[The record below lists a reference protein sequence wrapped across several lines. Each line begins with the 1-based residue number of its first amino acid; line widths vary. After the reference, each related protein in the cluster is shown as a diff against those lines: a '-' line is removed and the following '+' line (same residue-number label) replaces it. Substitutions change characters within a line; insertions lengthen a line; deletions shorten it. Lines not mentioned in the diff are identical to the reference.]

1 MAISRSL
8 MNRQLRANGGIMDVT
23 PRENF
28 GLGSSLKKFVRKIIP
43 NEVADIATKA
53 APFVAPF
60 NPLLAAGMSGIGTF
74 DQTGSIGDSLKAGG
88 MNYALGQGARYIGGG
103 AQNLQ
108 TGFNPFS
115 GYNASAGL
123 TRGLLTNPVSDQGGL
138 GKFFSNQG
146 TIAKQGVQG
155 VGTGDA
161 NLAEQIAA
169 QGRAVNA
176 DSIGQ
181 FTEGLTGGNSTITDA
196 VINKNTV
203 VKEPGFLKN
212 MFDGIKDQDYR
223 KVAQTIGDGAKKF
236 GKAMFT
242 KPNPIPGGKPLIDK
256 AAVMGAIAFT
266 GSYIEAKALADDAGV
281 ELTEGAYDEARKTEK
296 QEEYA
301 GYLTNF
307 FGGKKDGGRIGYGN
321 GANEFMS
328 EQMMLESNP
337 GAAESG
343 SPITIDTTMTGLINK
358 YNTYKKSAP
367 GVSEETRIFLKNDLL
382 KSLEDAGISQEEF
395 MMRLS
400 EDTEMKANGGRIGYG
415 LGDLVRGSAGVFQP
429 TSASM
434 NAGDAP
440 SFEGGSGMGGMIA
453 DLIRKNPQMFS
464 SSQNTSPVN
473 QGDQGFV
480 NQGSNGMFSTL
491 FSNPNIYNKFIK
503 NKKNFIDQNL
513 NLIDD
518 REEVANGGR
527 IGFKKG
533 SDPVYEMYLE
543 DLEAGT
549 IPSDKSYNEYLDDI
563 EEDPDYDYSYAKG
576 GRVTR
581 KLGSP
586 EEGERSGVME
596 MLAVDVDAG
605 GDDEED
611 MLMAYKPGSF
621 YKKDFKP
628 MEVDAIN
635 ERLQSFLDG
644 EGGGLPLP
652 LIGTVKGIANTLK
665 AGKPVF
671 TGPEKTTIIRN
682 LAGRSRG
689 TSAYKELGKSIP
701 EAKRIMD
708 NPIDYLKDA
717 AIFKEL
723 LKGVFKKDG
732 GRIGYAFGTPENKAE
747 GRDKTVMEM
756 GVEDTIIEN
765 PKPEL
770 PNMEVA
776 GDILPYEKIK
786 LWEIIGKDIYD
797 DWSSFSEIYDKYG
810 ADRMWKGVSGRPGKK
825 NGGRIGLKD
834 GTGSSNRVAQL
845 MLERDWLLSKDEDV
859 SFIDLELERDFGIQM
874 KAEGGVME
882 ARVPT
887 GQPRLNQGG
896 VAERDYRET
905 GGFVPVGIKERADD
919 VPAML
924 SKNEF
929 VMTADSV
936 RGLGN
941 GSVEEGSKKLYNTMK
956 QAEQKGK
963 IA

>member
-1 MAISRSL
+1 
-8 MNRQLRANGGIMDVT
+8 
-23 PRENF
+23 
-28 GLGSSLKKFVRKIIP
+28 
-43 NEVADIATKA
+43 
-53 APFVAPF
+53 
-60 NPLLAAGMSGIGTF
+60 
-74 DQTGSIGDSLKAGG
+74 
-88 MNYALGQGARYIGGG
+88 
-103 AQNLQ
+103 
-108 TGFNPFS
+108 
-115 GYNASAGL
+115 
-123 TRGLLTNPVSDQGGL
+123 
-138 GKFFSNQG
+138 
-146 TIAKQGVQG
+146 
-155 VGTGDA
+155 
-161 NLAEQIAA
+161 
-169 QGRAVNA
+169 
-176 DSIGQ
+176 
-181 FTEGLTGGNSTITDA
+181 
-196 VINKNTV
+196 
-203 VKEPGFLKN
+203 
-212 MFDGIKDQDYR
+212 
-223 KVAQTIGDGAKKF
+223 
-236 GKAMFT
+236 
-242 KPNPIPGGKPLIDK
+242 
-256 AAVMGAIAFT
+256 MGAIAFA

-453 DLIRKNPQMFS
+453 DLIRKNPQMFKNVSGQTNS
-464 SSQNTSPVN
+464 SGGPMPS
-473 QGDQGFV
+473 
-480 NQGSNGMFSTL
+480 GSMGGMFSTL

-503 NKKNFIDQNL
+503 NKKDFIDQNL

-581 KLGSP
+581 KFGSP

-874 KAEGGVME
+874 KAEGGIME

>member
-1 MAISRSL
+1 VEQVQVLYRDQQQMF
-8 MNRQLRANGGIMDVT
+8 QV
-23 PRENF
+23 E
-28 GLGSSLKKFVRKIIP
+28 LK
-43 NEVADIATKA
+43 
-53 APFVAPF
+53 
-60 NPLLAAGMSGIGTF
+60 
-74 DQTGSIGDSLKAGG
+74 
-88 MNYALGQGARYIGGG
+88 
-103 AQNLQ
+103 
-108 TGFNPFS
+108 
-115 GYNASAGL
+115 
-123 TRGLLTNPVSDQGGL
+123 
-138 GKFFSNQG
+138 
-146 TIAKQGVQG
+146 
-155 VGTGDA
+155 
-161 NLAEQIAA
+161 
-169 QGRAVNA
+169 
-176 DSIGQ
+176 
-181 FTEGLTGGNSTITDA
+181 TITDA
-196 VINKNTV
+196 VINKTTV

-212 MFDGIKDQDYR
+212 MFDGIKDQDYG
-223 KVAQTIGDGAKKF
+223 KVAKTIGDGVKKF
-236 GKAMFT
+236 GKAMFYD
-242 KPNPIPGGKPLIDK
+242 GDK
-256 AAVMGAIAFT
+256 LDRAAVMGAIAFA
-266 GSYIEAKALADDAGV
+266 GSYAEALALADDAGV

-307 FGGKKDGGRIGYGN
+307 FGGKKDGGRIGYEN

-400 EDTEMKANGGRIGYG
+400 EDTEMKANGGRIGYA
-415 LGDLVRGSAGVFQP
+415 LGTPRNTTMFEEL
-429 TSASM
+429 
-434 NAGDAP
+434 NADTIYRPEPDSTITLPNEMPGGD
-440 SFEGGSGMGGMIA
+440 
-453 DLIRKNPQMFS
+453 
-464 SSQNTSPVN
+464 
-473 QGDQGFV
+473 
-480 NQGSNGMFSTL
+480 
-491 FSNPNIYNKFIK
+491 NKMPG
-503 NKKNFIDQNL
+503 
-513 NLIDD
+513 DD
-518 REEVANGGR
+518 RRVDKYDDYEFDQDKKTDSIRLLADFYMREEGMSE
-527 IGFKKG
+527 
-533 SDPVYEMYLE
+533 SDAYEKAVGEIY
-543 DLEAGT
+543 
-549 IPSDKSYNEYLDDI
+549 DI
-563 EEDPDYDYSYAKG
+563 QLKEG
-576 GRVTR
+576 GRVSR

-605 GDDEED
+605 GDEEEN
-611 MLMAYKPGSF
+611 MMMAYKPGSF

-723 LKGVFKKDG
+723 LKGIFKKDG
-732 GRIGYAFGTPENKAE
+732 GRIGL
-747 GRDKTVMEM
+747 R
-756 GVEDTIIEN
+756 
-765 PKPEL
+765 
-770 PNMEVA
+770 
-776 GDILPYEKIK
+776 
-786 LWEIIGKDIYD
+786 
-797 DWSSFSEIYDKYG
+797 
-810 ADRMWKGVSGRPGKK
+810 
-825 NGGRIGLKD
+825 D

-874 KAEGGVME
+874 KAEGGIME

>member
-1 MAISRSL
+1 MA
-8 MNRQLRANGGIMDVT
+8 A
-23 PRENF
+23 
-28 GLGSSLKKFVRKIIP
+28 
-43 NEVADIATKA
+43 
-53 APFVAPF
+53 
-60 NPLLAAGMSGIGTF
+60 
-74 DQTGSIGDSLKAGG
+74 
-88 MNYALGQGARYIGGG
+88 
-103 AQNLQ
+103 
-108 TGFNPFS
+108 
-115 GYNASAGL
+115 
-123 TRGLLTNPVSDQGGL
+123 
-138 GKFFSNQG
+138 
-146 TIAKQGVQG
+146 
-155 VGTGDA
+155 
-161 NLAEQIAA
+161 
-169 QGRAVNA
+169 
-176 DSIGQ
+176 
-181 FTEGLTGGNSTITDA
+181 
-196 VINKNTV
+196 
-203 VKEPGFLKN
+203 
-212 MFDGIKDQDYR
+212 
-223 KVAQTIGDGAKKF
+223 
-236 GKAMFT
+236 
-242 KPNPIPGGKPLIDK
+242 
-256 AAVMGAIAFT
+256 
-266 GSYIEAKALADDAGV
+266 
-281 ELTEGAYDEARKTEK
+281 
-296 QEEYA
+296 
-301 GYLTNF
+301 
-307 FGGKKDGGRIGYGN
+307 DGGRIGYGN

-400 EDTEMKANGGRIGYG
+400 EDTEMKANGGRIG
-415 LGDLVRGSAGVFQP
+415 
-429 TSASM
+429 
-434 NAGDAP
+434 
-440 SFEGGSGMGGMIA
+440 
-453 DLIRKNPQMFS
+453 
-464 SSQNTSPVN
+464 
-473 QGDQGFV
+473 
-480 NQGSNGMFSTL
+480 
-491 FSNPNIYNKFIK
+491 
-503 NKKNFIDQNL
+503 
-513 NLIDD
+513 
-518 REEVANGGR
+518 
-527 IGFKKG
+527 FKKG

-605 GDDEED
+605 GDEEEN
-611 MLMAYKPGSF
+611 MMMAYKPGSF

-665 AGKPVF
+665 AGKAVF

-723 LKGVFKKDG
+723 LKGIFKKDG

-825 NGGRIGLKD
+825 DGGRIGLKD
-834 GTGSSNRVAQL
+834 GTGGNRVSQL
-845 MLERDWLLSKDEDV
+845 LILRDEALSKGEDT
-859 SFIDLELERDFGIQM
+859 SIFDAEIFQLTGKTFKSIGGIS
-874 KAEGGVME
+874 EI
-882 ARVPT
+882 PT